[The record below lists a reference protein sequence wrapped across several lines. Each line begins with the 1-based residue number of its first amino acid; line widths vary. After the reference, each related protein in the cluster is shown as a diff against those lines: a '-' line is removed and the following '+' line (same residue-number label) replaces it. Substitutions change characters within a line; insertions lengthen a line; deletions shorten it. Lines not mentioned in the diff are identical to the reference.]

1 MKKLLSVI
9 LCGGILLLTACKNG
23 AQASDEIHAPVYGA
37 DEIQYE
43 IATAQYMDLSETKSI
58 GASVGYPYAAYLT
71 YPADALVMEYNVYT
85 GAEVREGDVLASL
98 DSSELDYEI
107 NNQQTLVN
115 AAAAS
120 GSQLDYELESSKLEM
135 LLAEKD
141 SYTIRAPF
149 DGIITYT
156 KRIAVGNYAENGAV
170 CCAISEKSRAMVYI
184 EGSEAA
190 QFRFGQK
197 VEIKLDGTTY
207 AATVVQAPDSNPS
220 GVTDNRAL
228 FALDDNAMEQ
238 IAKDNPLAISAGWAT
253 VYVTAEKKN
262 VLAVPDAAVKTTTT
276 KAYVTLVDGEE
287 RYKLNVTIGE
297 SIGGYTEIIN
307 GISEGD
313 IVVAQGSGVLSSAED
328 NDKNENDKRE
338 EHSDVPPEFSENF

>member
-9 LCGGILLLTACKNG
+9 VCGSLLLLTACKNG
-23 AQASDEIHAPVYGA
+23 AQASDEIRASVYGA

-43 IATAQYMDLSETKSI
+43 IAQAQLMDLSETRSI
-58 GASVGYPYAAYLT
+58 GASVGYPYAVYLT
-71 YPADALVMEYNVYT
+71 YPDEALVMEYNVYT
-85 GAEVREGDVLASL
+85 GAEVREGDILAQL
-98 DSSELDYEI
+98 DSSALNYEI

-135 LLAEKD
+135 LQAEKE

-149 DGIITYT
+149 NGIITYT
-156 KRIAVGNYAENGAV
+156 KRISEGNYTEKGAV
-170 CCAISEKSRAMVYI
+170 CCAISEKNRAMVYI

-197 VEIKLDGTTY
+197 VEVKLDGTTY
-207 AATVVQAPDSNPS
+207 GATVVQAPDSTPS
-220 GVTDNRAL
+220 DVTENRAL
-228 FALDDNAMEQ
+228 FVLDDNAMEQ
-238 IAKDNPLAISAGWAT
+238 IAEENPMAISAGWAT
-253 VYVTAEKKN
+253 VYVTSEKKN
-262 VLAVPDAAVKTTTT
+262 VLAVPDAAIKKTTTKT
-276 KAYVTLVDGEE
+276 YVTLVDGEE
-287 RYKLNVTIGE
+287 HYKLNVTVGE

-313 IVVAQGSGVLSSAED
+313 TVVAQGSGVLSSAADSES
-328 NDKNENDKRE
+328 DKRDERDNNE
-338 EHSDVPPEFSENF
+338 ERGAPPDF